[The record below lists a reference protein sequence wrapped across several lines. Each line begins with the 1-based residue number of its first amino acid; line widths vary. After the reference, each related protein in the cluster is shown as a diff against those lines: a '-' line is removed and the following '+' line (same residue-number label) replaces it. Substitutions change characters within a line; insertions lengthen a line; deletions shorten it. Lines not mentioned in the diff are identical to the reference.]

1 MKTLLLAIF
10 PRGHREN
17 DRNRIRNNQVNALIE
32 KFADGEKV
40 IFLDIGEKFLKD
52 DGILTKE
59 IMPDL
64 LHPSKKGYEIW
75 ADAIEEP
82 LKKLLE

>member
-1 MKTLLLAIF
+1 M
-10 PRGHREN
+10 
-17 DRNRIRNNQVNALIE
+17 NALIE
-32 KFADGEKV
+32 KFADGKKV
-40 IFLDIGEKFLKD
+40 VFLDIGEKFLED
-52 DGILTKE
+52 DGTLTKE
-59 IMPDL
+59 IMPDH